1 MKIFYLIILILLLS
15 GNGISDLEGAY
26 AIKEYDD
33 IKWIEIDKD
42 KLYLE
47 KNSVKKKAN
56 LYIKNIYSLKDIK
69 SFKNKV

>member
-1 MKIFYLIILILLLS
+1 MKIFYLIILILLLLLS

-56 LYIKNIYSLKDIK
+56 LYINKDKNEINVYYLI
-69 SFKNKV
+69 